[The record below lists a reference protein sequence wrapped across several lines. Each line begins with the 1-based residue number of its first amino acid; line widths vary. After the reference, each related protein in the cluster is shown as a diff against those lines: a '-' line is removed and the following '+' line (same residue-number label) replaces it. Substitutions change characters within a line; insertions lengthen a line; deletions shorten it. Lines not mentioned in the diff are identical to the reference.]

1 MTRRER
7 AYYRRSILYWIVLL
21 PLTAV
26 TLFPF
31 AVMVSTA
38 LKPRAEI
45 FAYPPHWIPSH
56 LAWKNFAGMWAVS
69 HFGQALMNSAYVSI
83 LSVLLTLLI
92 GIPAAYALFRFKV
105 RGLGGFRIYLLITQM
120 VSPIVLVIGLFRVFA
135 MLGWIDS
142 RTPLIITYAAFNAAF
157 TILMLQIYFMTIP
170 AELEEAAWIDGA
182 TRLRTI
188 RSIFLPLATP
198 AVAVTAL
205 FTLVNVWNEFVI
217 ALTLLRSS
225 SNYTLPLKV
234 FALASNLYEVNWNET
249 MAAVLLATVP
259 PVIVFIWLQRYLI
272 SGMAAGAIK

>member
-1 MTRRER
+1 MTRRRR
-7 AYYRRSILYWIVLL
+7 AYYRRSILYWIILL

-31 AVMVSTA
+31 AVMVSTG
-38 LKPRAEI
+38 LKPSNEI
-45 FAYPPHWIPSH
+45 FSYPPHWIPSH
-56 LAWKNFAGMWAVS
+56 LAWKNFVGVWTVS
-69 HFGQALMNSAYVSI
+69 HFGQALMNSLYVSI
-83 LSVLLTLLI
+83 LSVTLTLVI
-92 GIPAAYALFRFKV
+92 GVPAAYAMFRFRV
-105 RGLGGFRIYLLITQM
+105 RVLGGFRIYLLITQM

-135 MLGWIDS
+135 VLGWIDTK
-142 RTPLIITYAAFNAAF
+142 TPLIITYAAFNAAF

-170 AELEEAAWIDGA
+170 RELEEAAWIDGA

-188 RSIFLPLATP
+188 GSIFLPLATP
-198 AVAVTAL
+198 AVVVTAL

-234 FALASNLYEVNWNET
+234 FALASNLYEVDWNYT

-272 SGMAAGAIK
+272 SGIASGAIK